1 MPTRV
6 LHTWFAGLGCL
17 CLVGWLSGHSAQ
29 AQAVAKT
36 YRVVADQR
44 VENGN
49 LIVELSVLKLSGPDF
64 ILAAS
69 NFALTVTQAY
79 LDVANAQID
88 QAADGPWDL
97 QANPGHYWNMSGGGQ
112 NNRIHLNINSRT
124 DVGSSPSANALVTT
138 TPKLIGRI
146 TVPILDPAGE
156 NTLQWY
162 LTPLELH
169 DWSRTRIKKTGEFV
183 IASPKIAL
191 SEPSPFPVELTR
203 FAANWLDNSYEAA
216 QIDWLVNARP
226 TDKAFELER
235 SSDGSTWQSIYS
247 VEAKTS
253 GGYVRYEYLDA
264 AVGRLNGD
272 RFYYRLKM
280 LETNGKSSFSA
291 IRELNRPVGR
301 GLFKVFPSPVA
312 SGEKLQ
318 VRLEANTVLAVE
330 LLNQWGQV
338 VVRLA
343 GEALKDKTAL
353 EIPTDRLAQG
363 VYYVAAHSTIRSET
377 VKIIVGNSA
386 R

>member
-1 MPTRV
+1 MPARV
-6 LHTWFAGLGCL
+6 FYKWLAGISCL
-17 CLVGWLSGHSAQ
+17 CLAGLLSGHYAHGQ
-29 AQAVAKT
+29 TVAKT

-64 ILAAS
+64 VLAAS

-112 NNRIHLNINSRT
+112 HNRIYLNINSRT
-124 DVGSSPSANALVTT
+124 DVGSAPGANALVTS
-138 TPKLIGRI
+138 TPKPIGRI

-169 DWSRTRIKKTGEFV
+169 DWTRTRIKKTGEFV

-203 FAANWLDNSYEAA
+203 FAATWLDNSYEAA

-235 SSDGSTWQSIYS
+235 STDGSTWQVIHT
-247 VEAKTS
+247 VDAKTT
-253 GGYVRYEYLDA
+253 GGYVRYEYLDR
-264 AVGRLNGD
+264 AVGSLNVD

-280 LETNGKSSFSA
+280 LETNGKTSFSA
-291 IRELNRPVGR
+291 IRELSRPAER

-318 VRLEANTVLAVE
+318 VRLEANTVVAVE

-338 VVRLA
+338 VLRLA
-343 GEALKDKTAL
+343 NEAIKDKTAL
-353 EIPTDRLAQG
+353 EIPTERLAQG
-363 VYYVAAHSTIRSET
+363 VYYVAAHSPSRSET
-377 VKIIVGNSA
+377 VKIIVGSSG